1 MPFRVLIL
9 LLFCV
14 GALPASAR
22 DLTEAERQSLPEA
35 VGSLEA
41 ALAAQDVVT
50 VMSLTPPLVV
60 AGLAERMGMTVPD
73 MVQAMADQTAAAAV
87 PATVHSVTFDVDV
100 AETRQA
106 GGEPYLLI
114 PTEIVITFP
123 GVGSVRER
131 AHTLAFSEAGEWRLM
146 RLGDAGQRA
155 LLRTTYPRFADTELP
170 EGTVEKVGP

>member
-9 LLFCV
+9 LLFCLGV
-14 GALPASAR
+14 LPASAR

-41 ALAAQDVVT
+41 ALAAQDVST
-50 VMSLTPPLVV
+50 VMSLTPPLVA
-60 AGLAERMGMTVPD
+60 AGMAERMGMTVPD
-73 MVQAMADQTAAAAV
+73 MVQAMADQTSAAAA
-87 PATVHSVTFDVDV
+87 PATVRSVAFDMDV
-100 AETRQA
+100 AETHQA

-123 GVGSVRER
+123 GVGTVRQSS
-131 AHTLAFSEAGEWRLM
+131 HTLAFSEAGEWRLM
-146 RLGDAGQRA
+146 RLGDFEQRA
-155 LLRTTYPRFADTELP
+155 LLRTTYPRFADIELP